1 MRIAICGTGSNGRV
15 HARAARALGVDDLVL
30 MDADPAQAGEAA
42 AETGGRTVPS
52 LAGVIAAAPDAAVVS
67 TPTEAHAEVVT
78 ALLEAGIPTLCE
90 KPLAPD
96 LASTETLGGT
106 AARTGTP
113 LRVGFQRR
121 FDPDLVAARRAL
133 LDGALGRPYLLRL
146 CSHDRRP
153 VSARH
158 PDESGSIFSNLL
170 IHDFDTLRWLTGT
183 EVASV
188 ETQRSA
194 LEVAQPEEP
203 VLFDVGVTVLTLRDG
218 TLALVSGSRG
228 NPAGHDV
235 RLEILGSASS
245 ISTGLGDRS
254 PLGRI
259 VGGAMR
265 PPHDAHQSYRD
276 RFADAFRLQ
285 LAALLAGAGE
295 DAAGWRDSYEALRV
309 ALAAEQSARERRR
322 VDLVR

>member
-1 MRIAICGTGSNGRV
+1 VRVAICGTGANGRV

-30 MDADPAQAGEAA
+30 LDADPALAGDVA

-67 TPTEAHAEVVT
+67 TPTGTHAEVVT

-96 LASTETLGGT
+96 LAATAALGGT

-121 FDPDLVAARRAL
+121 FDPDVAAARRAL
-133 LDGALGRPYLLRL
+133 LDGAVGRPYLLRL

-153 VSARH
+153 VSALH
-158 PDESGSIFSNLL
+158 PDESGSIFGNLFV
-170 IHDFDTLRWLTGT
+170 HDFDTVRWLTGV

-194 LEVAQPEEP
+194 LEVAHPDEP
-203 VLFDVGVTVLTLRDG
+203 VLFDVAVIVLTLRDG
-218 TLALVSGSRG
+218 TLAVVSGSRG

-235 RLEILGSASS
+235 RLEILGTTGS
-245 ISTGLGDRS
+245 ISTGLGDRAPFS
-254 PLGRI
+254 R
-259 VGGAMR
+259 VVDGALR
-265 PPHDAHQSYRD
+265 PPRDAYRSYRD

-285 LAALLAGAGE
+285 LAAFLAGG
-295 DAAGWRDSYEALRV
+295 DGAGWRDSYEALRV
-309 ALAAEQSARERRR
+309 ALAAERSARERVR
-322 VDLVR
+322 VELP